1 MNTHRFAFLLV
12 CAVAASAGA
21 QAQEVRLTD
30 KVVLLCPDRSPRMSD
45 IDLAVKAGQLHVSD
59 AVKRQMLERTRS
71 VCAAGLSAVTLLA
84 PAGSRAAPDT
94 ALAAQLAQGQ

>member
-1 MNTHRFAFLLV
+1 MNTHRFTSLLF
-12 CAVAASAGA
+12 AGVAACACA

-30 KVVLLCPDRSPRMSD
+30 KVMLICPDRSPRMSD
-45 IDLAVKAGQLHVSD
+45 IDLAVKAGHWNASK

-84 PAGSRAAPDT
+84 PARSQIAPEN
-94 ALAAQLAQGQ
+94 ALAAQPVRDR

>member
-1 MNTHRFAFLLV
+1 MNPHRFACLLV
-12 CAVAASAGA
+12 AGVAACACA

-30 KVVLLCPDRSPRMSD
+30 KVVLICPDRSPRIAD
-45 IDLAVKAGQLHVSD
+45 IDLAVKAGHLRASD

-84 PAGSRAAPDT
+84 PAGSQVAPDT
-94 ALAAQLAQGQ
+94 ALAARQ